1 MSSFTNR
8 KAENVA
14 PIDENLVRTIIWNEL
29 MKLGIQER
37 AKVNC
42 NGKQYKTRNVVN
54 CDKNIT
60 CRERIGLAF

>member
-1 MSSFTNR
+1 
-8 KAENVA
+8 
-14 PIDENLVRTIIWNEL
+14 

-54 CDKNIT
+54 CNKSIA